1 MTSKA
6 SFSAFIL
13 IVVLGLFSACK
24 KDNNDTQ
31 EPIEPDAPVVTE
43 QIPPIDEYMPERL
56 LHLFDSLN
64 VLHRGDNPPTITGD
78 FMTESMNILFVN
90 KIPGSPFLISPS
102 TLQNPYYYEFRN
114 QENDMLGLSFKS
126 PIGNPQNESFF
137 YLEKSDTDSTYLR
150 IKDST
155 AYFTN
160 DPIAPSYFRSSKFKA
175 EDFKHAYII
184 GNGDYFTLYFYEL
197 RDIASGYLPLNAILI
212 SGKMSTDTE
221 GNPTIENFWCG
232 LETMKYYTEGATLN
246 LIIQSGHLPT
256 PGDIFIMQSTNS
268 LVQGSYNYK

>member
-1 MTSKA
+1 MKSKTTY
-6 SFSAFIL
+6 SAFIL

-31 EPIEPDAPVVTE
+31 EPIEPDTPVVTE
-43 QIPPIDEYMPERL
+43 QTPPIDEYMPERL

-126 PIGNPQNESFF
+126 PIGNPQNESFY

-184 GNGDYFTLYFYEL
+184 GNGDYFTLYFYEI
-197 RDIASGYLPLNAILI
+197 RDISSGYLPLNAILI

-246 LIIQSGHLPT
+246 LIIQYGHIPT
-256 PGDIFIMQSTNS
+256 PGDIFIMQSTNA

>member
-64 VLHRGDNPPTITGD
+64 VLHHGDNPPTITGD
-78 FMTESMNILFVN
+78 FMTESMRILFVN
-90 KIPGSPFLISPS
+90 KIPGSPFLASPS

-126 PIGNPQNESFF
+126 PKGDPQEQFF
-137 YLEKSDTDSTYLR
+137 FMEKSDTDSTYLR

-155 AYFTN
+155 AYFTD
-160 DPIAPSYFRSSKFKA
+160 DPIAPSYFRSSRFKA

-212 SGKMSTDTE
+212 SGKISKDTE

-246 LIIQSGHLPT
+246 LIIQYGHIPT
-256 PGDIFIMQSTNS
+256 PGDIFIMQSTTS